1 MKYTDKQ
8 LEDLLTG
15 IFEGTINPHK
25 LPEDLYFATAEYL
38 MSGLFKGFG
47 GDLADFDGKPLELLE
62 ELRENVYLFSSAK
75 TYQQTVEMSEALY
88 DGDNIRTK
96 SEFKEAATKI
106 FERYNGGNFEDEKKA
121 GYIDAEY
128 ETAITQGQNAQNWIN
143 IEAQKETLPYL
154 QKVVVEDENTCEIC
168 GPLDGMVAPVDDPVW
183 NTLAGE
189 LHFRCRCSEI
199 QLDIETGEAQ
209 YDADK
214 VEQLK
219 DSQSELMKPMFKHNV
234 YKSGAIFDKQHPYF
248 SVPKADKEFASE
260 NFGLPIPDA
269 DE

>member
-1 MKYTDKQ
+1 MKYTNKQ
-8 LEDLLTG
+8 INALLDG
-15 IFEGTINPHK
+15 IFDGSIDPRN
-25 LPEDLYFATAEYL
+25 LPEDLYLATAEYL
-38 MSGLFKGFG
+38 AGGLFKGFG
-47 GDLADFDGKPLELLE
+47 GTLADFEGAPLQLLE

-75 TYQQTVEMSEALY
+75 TYQQTVAMSEALY
-88 DGDNIRTK
+88 DGERIRTK
-96 SEFKEAATKI
+96 AEFKEAAGEI
-106 FERYNGGNFEDEKKA
+106 FTRYNGGDFEDERKA

-128 ETAITQGQNAQNWIN
+128 ETAITQGQNAQNWIG
-143 IEAQKETLPYL
+143 IERDKETLPYL

-168 GPLDGMVAPVDDPVW
+168 GPLDGMTAPVDDPVW

-199 QLDIETGEAQ
+199 QLDKEEGESL

-219 DSQSELMKPMFKHNV
+219 ESQESLMKPMFKHNV

-248 SVPKADKEFASE
+248 SVPKEDKEFAAS
-260 NFGLPIPDA
+260 NFGLPIPEED
-269 DE
+269 